1 MIINCPECGKKTA
14 MLNDTCE
21 HCGIKLKKCPECE
34 NVMEYSQTTCDYCGY
49 TFEVKEEKVVV
60 NEVMQKDD
68 NFEELRKKTIKLSTF
83 AQSEN
88 KKYRKIGGIL
98 EGVSFAILIV
108 VIVIGLLYT
117 NSSRVLTLSKAR
129 TIISVCKVVL
139 ILDVLVNILSNVIK
153 EFRTIFS
160 VSAINRKIKSMK
172 FDYKTYYKSP
182 AAVKKIDGGS
192 DWKSWGELELSWGE
206 AELINAIRYKE
217 DPSKK
222 TPVILSALVDII
234 CWTVIAICAYIFM
247 SNMIEQTV
255 LGALF
260 GVGGFKF
267 KFTTE
272 LIVAIVF
279 LVIDIVVGLFLDNE
293 NKKAIEWAEKQQ
305 KNA

>member
-49 TFEVKEEKVVV
+49 IFEVKEEKTVEEVV
-60 NEVMQKDD
+60 EKED
-68 NFEELRKKTIKLSTF
+68 NFEKLRKKAVNLSAF

-139 ILDVLVNILSNVIK
+139 ILDVLVNILSNVII

-182 AAVKKIDGGS
+182 ATVKKIDGSS
-192 DWKSWGELELSWGE
+192 DWKS
-206 AELINAIRYKE
+206 
-217 DPSKK
+217 
-222 TPVILSALVDII
+222 
-234 CWTVIAICAYIFM
+234 
-247 SNMIEQTV
+247 
-255 LGALF
+255 
-260 GVGGFKF
+260 
-267 KFTTE
+267 
-272 LIVAIVF
+272 
-279 LVIDIVVGLFLDNE
+279 
-293 NKKAIEWAEKQQ
+293 
-305 KNA
+305 